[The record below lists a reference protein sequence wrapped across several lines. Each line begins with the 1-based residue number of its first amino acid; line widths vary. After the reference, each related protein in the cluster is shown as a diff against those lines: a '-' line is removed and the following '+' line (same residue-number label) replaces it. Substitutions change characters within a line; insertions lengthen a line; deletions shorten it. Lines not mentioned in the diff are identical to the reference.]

1 MTITRNTIVTLDC
14 RLSDTSGNLLEES
27 QELIY
32 LHGGYGQV
40 FAPLEEALEGK
51 KIGDTF
57 RVEIPAAQ
65 AFGEFDEALVV
76 SESLDELPEEIAVGM
91 EIDGYMEENPDD
103 VIVYTVTEIA
113 DGRATLDANH
123 PLAGHDLVFEG
134 TVQEIIEASDD
145 TVREILEHEDEHGH
159 HH

>member
-1 MTITRNTIVTLDC
+1 MTITKNTIVTLDC

-51 KIGDTF
+51 KIGDIF

-65 AFGEFDEALVV
+65 AFGEFDETLIV
-76 SESLDELPEEIAVGM
+76 SESLDELPEDLEVGM
-91 EIDGYMEENPDD
+91 EIDGYLEESPDD
-103 VIVYTVTEIA
+103 VIVYTVT
-113 DGRATLDANH
+113 DVSNGRATLDANH
-123 PLAGHDLVFEG
+123 PLAGKDLVFEG
-134 TVQEIIEASDD
+134 SVAEIIEASEE
-145 TVREILEHEDEHGH
+145 TVREILEHQHEH
-159 HH
+159 

>member
-1 MTITRNTIVTLDC
+1 MTITRNTIVTLGC

-40 FAPLEEALEGK
+40 FVPLEEALEGK

-65 AFGEFDEALVV
+65 AFGEFDETRIV
-76 SESLDELPEEIAVGM
+76 SEALGELPEEIAVGM
-91 EIDGYMEENPDD
+91 EIDGYMEENPEDL
-103 VIVYTVTEIA
+103 IVYTVTEIS

-123 PLAGHDLVFEG
+123 PLAGRDLVFEG
-134 TVQEIIEASDD
+134 SVQEIIEANEE
-145 TVREILEHEDEHGH
+145 TVREILEHQDEHDH
-159 HH
+159 H